1 MLYVNKPIKCVK
13 HAQTPITTSP
23 SYFTSFFFFFLSFGN
38 FFAEGFVVDED
49 IQELIRDG
57 DNLGKKKKKLK
68 FLKGK
73 LNVSEGGVK

>member
-1 MLYVNKPIKCVK
+1 MCETCSNANYNQPVLF
-13 HAQTPITTSP
+13 H
-23 SYFTSFFFFFLSFGN
+23 FFFFFFLSFRN

>member
-1 MLYVNKPIKCVK
+1 MLKRQLQPARLI
-13 HAQTPITTSP
+13 SLL
-23 SYFTSFFFFFLSFGN
+23 FFFFLSFGN